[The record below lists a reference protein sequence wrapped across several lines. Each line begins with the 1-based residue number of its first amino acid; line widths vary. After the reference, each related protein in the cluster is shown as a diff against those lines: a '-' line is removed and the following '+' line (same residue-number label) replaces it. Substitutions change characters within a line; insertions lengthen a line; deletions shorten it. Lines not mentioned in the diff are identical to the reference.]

1 MILDFEPASSARCPD
16 CGDVKPLEAFPRS
29 AARKNGRGLYCSP
42 CFAVRYRSYRERKAA
57 AERRTIRVQRPVPE
71 GMARCPDCQQLKPL
85 EDFPRN
91 RSTST
96 GRGNYCKPCH
106 NVRGRENR
114 IRHNGST
121 RDYHLKRRY
130 GITSADVDAMI
141 EAQGGLCA
149 ICQKREPKHVDHD
162 HVTGQVR
169 GVLCS
174 CCNQALG
181 KARDRTDILRAAID
195 YLERTTW
202 NRQRVCTGVYR
213 LTTPRPAAA
222 PSASSSALQHLI
234 SSRRG

>member
-1 MILDFEPASSARCPD
+1 MILDFDPDSSARCPD
-16 CGDVKPLEAFPRS
+16 CGEVKPLAAFPRA

-42 CFAVRYRSYRERKAA
+42 CFALRYRQHRERKAA
-57 AERRTIRVQRPVPE
+57 KEGRTIRPQRTAPD
-71 GMARCPDCQQLKPL
+71 GFAYCPDCQELKPL

-114 IRHNGST
+114 ILRHGST
-121 RDYHLKRRY
+121 RDYHLRRRY
-130 GITSADVDAMI
+130 GLTSEDVDRMV
-141 EAQGGLCA
+141 EEQGGLCA
-149 ICQKREPKHVDHD
+149 ICQEREPKHVDHD
-162 HVTGQVR
+162 HVTGSVR

-181 KARDRTDILRAAID
+181 NARDRPDILRAAID

-202 NRQRVCTGVYR
+202 TRERVCMGVYR
-213 LTTPRPAAA
+213 LTSPHRAA
-222 PSASSSALQHLI
+222 PSRSSSELQHLI